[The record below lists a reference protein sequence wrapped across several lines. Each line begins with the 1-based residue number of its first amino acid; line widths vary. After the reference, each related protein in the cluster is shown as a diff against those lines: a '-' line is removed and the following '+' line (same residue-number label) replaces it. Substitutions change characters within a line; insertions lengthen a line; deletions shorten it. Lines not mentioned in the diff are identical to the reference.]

1 MARKATVRS
10 ITLSDEIFNGLKMA
24 AAVKGTTVSKIVETL
39 AREYLKENSAE
50 VKTQLQEQLTLFD
63 SFVDGN
69 SQK

>member
-10 ITLSDEIFNGLKMA
+10 ITLSDETFSGLKMA

-39 AREYLKENSAE
+39 ARDYLKENSAE
-50 VKTQLQEQLTLFD
+50 VKTQLQEQLNLFD